1 MPASYAHLCYGQMV
15 YRKFPAGLREQIRRH
30 PQAFL
35 VGLHSTDL
43 FFFYRPVGFNNKIA
57 AIGHQAHGVPA
68 LPFFSKGRRKPAAPG
83 V

>member
-35 VGLHSTDL
+35 VGLHAPGSVFL
-43 FFFYRPVGFNNKIA
+43 L
-57 AIGHQAHGVPA
+57 PA
-68 LPFFSKGRRKPAAPG
+68 LSDQQ
-83 V
+83 